1 MYLAIVGSRYT
12 AIGDRSLLSSFA
24 LVSALVKHRLFPR
37 LATAGHRVVTASDA
51 AMEEGSI
58 GSAGFLVEWLGHN
71 PPKRHAFQV
80 EVVPGIYKY
89 LSSGSHKIAQLEML
103 MLCVGLIRL
112 ADLLRD
118 CRGVWRI
125 DNVCALMALIKG
137 RG

>member
-37 LATAGHRVVTASDA
+37 LVTASDA
-51 AMEEGSI
+51 AM
-58 GSAGFLVEWLGHN
+58 EWLGHN